1 MPRTADHTD
10 MNLPTLLPSRADTAG
25 LPAAVAALLA
35 LPEHG
40 LAGAAVRWSAA
51 TGTRV
56 DTGGWL
62 GPAALHVAL
71 VGDRFV
77 AAAAGPR
84 PFVRVLPA
92 AALGRSAYNHVTG
105 ELAVHKAGDLP
116 GLALDPLVAREL
128 VARAAA
134 A

>member
-1 MPRTADHTD
+1 MQTADEPRAARP
-10 MNLPTLLPSRADTAG
+10 PTASRPGGPAG
-25 LPAAVAALLA
+25 LPQAVAELLA

-40 LAGAAVRWSAA
+40 LSVAALRWSAP

-62 GPAALHVAL
+62 GPAVVHAAL

-92 AALGRSAYNHVTG
+92 AALAGSTYNHVTG
-105 ELAVHKAGDLP
+105 ELAVRSAGDLP

-128 VARAAA
+128 VARAASA
-134 A
+134 

>member
-1 MPRTADHTD
+1 MPKTADH
-10 MNLPTLLPSRADTAG
+10 AAV
-25 LPAAVAALLA
+25 PAAVAALLA

-40 LAGAAVRWSAA
+40 LGGATIRWSAA

-62 GPAALHVAL
+62 GPATLHVAL
-71 VGDRFV
+71 AGDRFV

-92 AALGRSAYNHVTG
+92 AALGRSTFNHVTG

>member
-1 MPRTADHTD
+1 M
-10 MNLPTLLPSRADTAG
+10 
-25 LPAAVAALLA
+25 
-35 LPEHG
+35 
-40 LAGAAVRWSAA
+40 RWSVPTA
-51 TGTRV
+51 TRV

-62 GPAALHVAL
+62 GPATVHVAL

-92 AALGRSAYNHVTG
+92 AALARSTYNHVTG

-116 GLALDPLVAREL
+116 GLALDPLVVREL
-128 VARAAA
+128 VARAATA
-134 A
+134 